1 MFVHMYF
8 WNIQF
13 NRQSLLPMKKLGSII
28 IPVVT
33 VCIALALSLSS
44 CGGDHQ
50 APGGVDT
57 SAVAEEPSTPEV
69 FFQVPLPGEF
79 FSSLKRLGVK
89 SVPNIQNPTSNISGY
104 TTSTEKALNFG
115 VYSSDLFYCST
126 FDQKADV
133 LKYFDNLKRL
143 ADDLGISSVV
153 TENTMK
159 RIEKNLSKQDS
170 LNAITDEI
178 FYSAT
183 TALENNGQGATL
195 ALVIAGG
202 LTESIYISTRLVNN
216 YQDGSAAIQLIADQK
231 FPLDNLFGY
240 FEKYPEDTRVAE
252 VAQKIAPLR
261 DVFKSLKETPKVAK
275 QSSDGRKVIGNETL
289 LMVNADDY
297 RKISESAASVRN
309 SMIQPATK

>member
-1 MFVHMYF
+1 M
-8 WNIQF
+8 
-13 NRQSLLPMKKLGSII
+13 
-28 IPVVT
+28 
-33 VCIALALSLSS
+33 SS

-50 APGGVDT
+50 APVAADT
-57 SAVAEEPSTPEV
+57 SSVSSVSETPEV

-89 SVPNIQNPTSNISGY
+89 SVPQLQNPTDNISGY
-104 TTSTEKALNFG
+104 TTSTDKALNFG

-183 TALENNGQGATL
+183 TALENNGQGGTL

-202 LTESIYISTRLVNN
+202 LTESIYLSTRLVNS
-216 YQDGSAAIQLIADQK
+216 YKDGSAAIQLIADQK

-240 FEKYPEDTRVAE
+240 FEKYPEDARVAQ
-252 VAQKIAPLR
+252 VAEKIAPLR
-261 DVFKSLKETPKVAK
+261 AVYNSLTETPKESK
-275 QSSDGRKVIGNETL
+275 ESPDGRKVIGSETV
-289 LMVNADDY
+289 LMMNADDY
-297 RKISESAASVRN
+297 KKLSETAASVRN
-309 SMIQPATK
+309 AIIQTTNK

>member
-1 MFVHMYF
+1 M
-8 WNIQF
+8 
-13 NRQSLLPMKKLGSII
+13 
-28 IPVVT
+28 
-33 VCIALALSLSS
+33 SS

-50 APGGVDT
+50 ATETADT
-57 SAVAEEPSTPEV
+57 SSVAEVSDAPEV

-89 SVPNIQNPTSNISGY
+89 SVPQLQNPIDNISGY

-153 TENTMK
+153 NENTMK

-183 TALENNGQGATL
+183 TALENNGQGGTL

-202 LTESIYISTRLVNN
+202 LTESIYLGTRLVNS
-216 YQDGSAAIQLIADQK
+216 YTDGSAAIQLIADQK

-240 FEKYPEDTRVAE
+240 FEKYPEDTRIAQVAE
-252 VAQKIAPLR
+252 KIAPLR
-261 DVFKSLKETPKVAK
+261 AVYNSLTETPKEAK
-275 QSSDGRKVIGNETL
+275 ESTDGRKVLGSETV
-289 LMVNADDY
+289 LMMNADDY
-297 RKISESAASVRN
+297 KKLSETAASVRN
-309 SMIQPATK
+309 SIIQTSKK

>member
-1 MFVHMYF
+1 M
-8 WNIQF
+8 
-13 NRQSLLPMKKLGSII
+13 RKLSSIVFPFI
-28 IPVVT
+28 T
-33 VCIALALSLSS
+33 VCGLALSMSS
-44 CGGDHQ
+44 CGGEQQ
-50 APGGVDT
+50 APETADT
-57 SAVAEEPSTPEV
+57 SSVAKVTDIPEE

-89 SVPNIQNPTSNISGY
+89 SVPQLQNPTENISLY
-104 TTSTEKALNFG
+104 TTSTDKALNFG

-183 TALENNGQGATL
+183 TALENNGQGGTL
-195 ALVIAGG
+195 AIVIAGG
-202 LTESIYISTRLVNN
+202 LTESIYLSTRLINS
-216 YQDGSAAIQLIADQK
+216 YKDGSAAIQLIADQK

-240 FEKYPEDTRVAE
+240 FEKYPEDANIALVAS
-252 VAQKIAPLR
+252 KIAPLR
-261 DVFKSLKETPKVAK
+261 AVYNSLTETPKEVK
-275 QSSDGRKVIGNETL
+275 ESSDGRKVLGSETL
-289 LMVNADDY
+289 LMMNADDY
-297 RKISESAASVRN
+297 RKLSETAASVRN
-309 SMIQPATK
+309 SIIQPTKK

>member
-1 MFVHMYF
+1 MRKFSSFV
-8 WNIQF
+8 
-13 NRQSLLPMKKLGSII
+13 LPFI
-28 IPVVT
+28 T
-33 VCIALALSLSS
+33 VCGLVLSMSS

-50 APGGVDT
+50 ATETADT
-57 SAVAEEPSTPEV
+57 SSVAEVSDAPEV

-89 SVPNIQNPTSNISGY
+89 SVPQLQNPIDNISGY

-153 TENTMK
+153 NENTMK

-183 TALENNGQGATL
+183 TALENNGQGGTL

-202 LTESIYISTRLVNN
+202 LTESIYLGTRLVNS
-216 YQDGSAAIQLIADQK
+216 YTDGSAAIQLIADQK

-240 FEKYPEDTRVAE
+240 FEKYPEDTRIAQVAE
-252 VAQKIAPLR
+252 KIAPLR
-261 DVFKSLKETPKVAK
+261 AVYNSLTETPKEAK
-275 QSSDGRKVIGNETL
+275 ESTDGRKVLGSETV
-289 LMVNADDY
+289 LMMNADDY
-297 RKISESAASVRN
+297 KKLSETAASVRN
-309 SMIQPATK
+309 SIIQTSKK

>member
-1 MFVHMYF
+1 
-8 WNIQF
+8 
-13 NRQSLLPMKKLGSII
+13 MKKLRSII
-28 IPVVT
+28 FPVVT
-33 VCIALALSLSS
+33 VCCALLLSLSS
-44 CGGDHQ
+44 CGGDHE
-50 APGGVDT
+50 AASGVDT
-57 SAVAEEPSTPEV
+57 SAVSDNQSTPEV

-79 FSSLKRLGVK
+79 YSSLKMLGVK

-104 TTSTEKALNFG
+104 TTSTDKALNFG

-126 FDQKADV
+126 FDQKADI

-159 RIEKNLSKQDS
+159 RIENNLGKQDS

-183 TALENNGQGATL
+183 TALENNGQGGTL

-202 LTESIYISTRLVNN
+202 LTESIYISTRLVTD
-216 YQDGSAAIQLIADQK
+216 YKDGSAAIQLIADQK

-240 FEKYPEDTRVAE
+240 FEKYPEDDRVSQVAE
-252 VAQKIAPLR
+252 KIAPLR
-261 DVFKSLKETPKVAK
+261 KIYNSLSETPKVAK
-275 QSSDGRKVIGNETL
+275 QSTDGRKVIGSETL

-297 RKISESAASVRN
+297 KKISETAASVRN
-309 SMIQPATK
+309 SIIQSATK